1 MHKWN
6 GSAKFPVVI
15 TVFSAPNY
23 CDCYNNKG
31 AVLKLFD
38 NTINIQQYTFNLHPY
53 HLPNFLNV
61 FSWSIPFV
69 IEKTLEMLKFIL
81 KPGKNVERNQNLIEK
96 MKDEMMENR
105 KIVLK
110 NKIKSISKMMK
121 MFKVLREEK
130 AIIADIKGFSSDN
143 KIPLGLLLKG
153 KQALE
158 TAVEGFFRIKEVDSK
173 NEMRPE

>member
-1 MHKWN
+1 
-6 GSAKFPVVI
+6 
-15 TVFSAPNY
+15 
-23 CDCYNNKG
+23 
-31 AVLKLFD
+31 
-38 NTINIQQYTFNLHPY
+38 
-53 HLPNFLNV
+53 
-61 FSWSIPFV
+61 
-69 IEKTLEMLKFIL
+69 MLKFIL
-81 KPGKNVERNQNLIEK
+81 KPGKNVEINQNLIEK